1 MSDKPDS
8 SPEVQTL
15 PSRLPPPTG
24 NIFFDSLQSA
34 RHITEVPC
42 ARNAFLTGIAG
53 GLGVGIIRGLSTN
66 ALRAGHWAMG
76 AFLFLS
82 ASSWHVCHWRF
93 EQERKQLTKA
103 MESMRKRPVKDNSG
117 QPTESPN
124 ASAS

>member
-1 MSDKPDS
+1 MADKPE
-8 SPEVQTL
+8 PLPQVQTL

-24 NIFFDSLQSA
+24 NIVVDSFQSA

-76 AFLFLS
+76 TFLFLS
-82 ASSWHVCHWRF
+82 ASSWHVCQWRF
-93 EQERKQLTKA
+93 EQERRQLTKM
-103 MESMRKRPVKDNSG
+103 METMRKRPVKDNSD
-117 QPTESPN
+117 QPPE
-124 ASAS
+124 ASNTTAP